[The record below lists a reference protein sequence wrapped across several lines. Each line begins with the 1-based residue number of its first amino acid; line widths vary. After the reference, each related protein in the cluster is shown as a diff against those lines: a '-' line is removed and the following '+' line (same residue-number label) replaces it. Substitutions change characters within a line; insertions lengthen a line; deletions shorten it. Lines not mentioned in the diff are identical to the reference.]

1 LTLEELRSVLAGRTE
16 VSFAAGFGIGTTEND
31 EELLQEAVE
40 LANGADHVLVF
51 LGLPGED
58 ESEGFDR
65 THIDLPANQLVLL
78 HALAEVHDRLIVIL
92 ANGMWFGSPLGGAG
106 SNAIFLGADLGGI
119 RRHGTQPR
127 RIGGAGRRALDR
139 RVVSVSSRRSTADV
153 DKSDGTPGIIL
164 Q

>member
-1 LTLEELRSVLAGRTE
+1 
-16 VSFAAGFGIGTTEND
+16 VSFAAGFGIGTTDND

-65 THIDLPANQLVLL
+65 THID
-78 HALAEVHDRLIVIL
+78 AEAHDRLIVIL
-92 ANGMWFGSPLGGAG
+92 ANGVWFGSPLGQTG
-106 SNAIFLGADLGGI
+106 SNAIFLGAHLGGI

-139 RVVSVSSRRSTADV
+139 RVISVSSRRSTADA
-153 DKSDGTPGIIL
+153 DKSDDTPGIIL